1 MDMHFAWGSKI
12 ILLVEDDPNDVL
24 LIRRA
29 FVRTAPDLQLRVV
42 GDGETARQ
50 YLGGI
55 GVFADRQENPLPAL
69 VLLDLKL
76 PRKTGF
82 ELLEWMKSDP
92 SLSQIPVIVH
102 TSSREPN
109 DIERACTLGARYY
122 LVKPSRPEDLRH
134 AIRAVVDFL
143 FLGLGDALEL
153 LSQDRTGSPKP

>member
-1 MDMHFAWGSKI
+1 MDSEPDWGSKL

-29 FVRTAPDLQLRVV
+29 FVKTAPDLQLRVV
-42 GDGETARQ
+42 GDGESARQ
-50 YLGGI
+50 YLEGT
-55 GVFADRQENPLPAL
+55 GVFSDREENPLPAL

-76 PRKTGF
+76 PRRTGF
-82 ELLEWMKSDP
+82 ELLSWMKSVP
-92 SLSQIPVIVH
+92 SLSQIPVVVH

-122 LVKPSRPEDLRH
+122 LVKPNRAEDLRH

-153 LSQDRTGSPKP
+153 LSQDRTGTKS

>member
-1 MDMHFAWGSKI
+1 MNTEPDWGSKL

-29 FVRTAPDLQLRVV
+29 FVKTAPDLQLRVV
-42 GDGETARQ
+42 GDGESARQ
-50 YLGGI
+50 YLEGTGI
-55 GVFADRQENPLPAL
+55 FVDRQENPLPAL

-76 PRKTGF
+76 PRRTGF
-82 ELLEWMKSDP
+82 ELLEWMKQEP
-92 SLSQIPVIVH
+92 ALSQIPVVVH
-102 TSSREPN
+102 TSSREPT

-122 LVKPSRPEDLRH
+122 LVKPSRQEDLRH

-153 LSQDRTGSPKP
+153 LSQDRAGSPKA